1 LLELHYGQDYF
12 DFLRKEQEPDIQA
25 DFKGIEMNG
34 IPNDKEK
41 KIMASGNSRKKETN
55 GKRNWTSLFKKKRE
69 KN

>member
-34 IPNDKEK
+34 IPNDKD
-41 KIMASGNSRKKETN
+41 TP
-55 GKRNWTSLFKKKRE
+55 
-69 KN
+69 